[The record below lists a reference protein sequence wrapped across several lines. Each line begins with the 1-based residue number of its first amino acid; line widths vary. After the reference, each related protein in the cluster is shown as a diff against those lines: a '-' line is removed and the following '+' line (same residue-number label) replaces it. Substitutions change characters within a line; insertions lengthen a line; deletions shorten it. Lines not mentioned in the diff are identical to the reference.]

1 MRFYFF
7 IIFRRC
13 VFINKELQVNEE
25 IRDKEVRLIDQDGKQ
40 IGIMSAKEAYK
51 IAQERHL
58 DLVKIAPQAN
68 PPVCKLMDFGK
79 YRYELSKREKEA
91 KKKQKVINVKEIRM
105 SPTIE
110 DHDFGV
116 KLKSAIKF
124 LKEGNKVKVTIRFR
138 GREAAHTSLAEDL
151 LNRFANELSEY
162 GVIEKA
168 PNMEGRNLMMVLTP
182 KN

>member
-1 MRFYFF
+1 M

-13 VFINKELQVNEE
+13 VFINHRDFQVNEQ

-58 DLVKIAPQAN
+58 DLVKIVPNAN

-91 KKKQKVINVKEIRM
+91 KKKQKIINVKEIRM
-105 SPTIE
+105 SPNIE
-110 DHDFGV
+110 DHDFGG

-124 LKEGNKVKVTIRFR
+124 LKDGDKVKVTIRFR

-151 LNRFANELSEY
+151 LKRFAEELREY
-162 GVIEKA
+162 GNVEKA
-168 PNMEGRNLMMVLTP
+168 PSMDGRNMMMVIAP
-182 KN
+182 KKQ

>member
-1 MRFYFF
+1 
-7 IIFRRC
+7 
-13 VFINKELQVNEE
+13 
-25 IRDKEVRLIDQDGKQ
+25 
-40 IGIMSAKEAYK
+40 MSARDAYK
-51 IAQERHL
+51 IAQEQHL

-91 KKKQKVINVKEIRM
+91 KKKQKIINVKEIRM

-116 KLKSAIKF
+116 KLKNAIKF

-151 LNRFANELSEY
+151 LKRFANDVSEY
-162 GVIEKA
+162 GIIEKD
-168 PNMEGRNLMMVLTP
+168 PNIEGRNLMMVLAP
-182 KN
+182 KS

>member
-1 MRFYFF
+1 M
-7 IIFRRC
+7 
-13 VFINKELQVNEE
+13 QVNEE

-105 SPTIE
+105 SPNIE

-116 KLKSAIKF
+116 KLRSAIKF
-124 LKEGNKVKVTIRFR
+124 LKEGDKVKVTIRFR
-138 GREAAHTSLAEDL
+138 GREAVHTSLAEDL
-151 LNRFANELSEY
+151 LKRFAEELDEY
-162 GVIEKA
+162 GAIEKA
-168 PNMEGRNLMMVLTP
+168 PNMEGRNLIMVLTP
-182 KN
+182 RK

>member
-1 MRFYFF
+1 M
-7 IIFRRC
+7 
-13 VFINKELQVNEE
+13 NKELQVNEE

-110 DHDFGV
+110 DHDFAV

-138 GREAAHTSLAEDL
+138 GREATHTGIAEEV
-151 LNRFANELSEY
+151 LNRFAQQISEY
-162 GVIEKA
+162 GVVEKA
-168 PNMEGRNLMMVLTP
+168 PDMEGRNLMMVLTP